1 MLKTEDRAA
10 AKKRLADLAQDSV
23 GVVGAGLIV
32 AGCWMIYPP
41 VAVIFAG
48 VALLGVAVL
57 AAKKN

>member
-1 MLKTEDRAA
+1 MLKTEDRSAG
-10 AKKRLADLAQDSV
+10 KKRLADLAHDGV

-32 AGCWMIYPP
+32 AGCWMIYSP
-41 VAVIFAG
+41 VAVIVAG